1 MLHGYKKVNIS
12 SLPTSG
18 KSSLLL
24 ALVRLLDISSGSI
37 TIDDIDLSTVRR
49 EEVRSHL
56 IAITQDHF
64 ALPGSI
70 RDNLD
75 PYGAAVS
82 TDAIAAVL
90 EKVGLWAAIQEKGGL
105 DAAFGDDVLSH
116 GQRQLFSL
124 ARAILRKDVGS
135 VVLLDEATSRYVPFN
150 PFLTAPIPRP
160 LREPT

>member
-1 MLHGYKKVNIS
+1 MFSGNNNANSS
-12 SLPTSG
+12 SLLDSG

-24 ALVRLLDISSGSI
+24 ALVRLLDLSSGSI
-37 TIDDIDLSTVRR
+37 SIDDIDLSTVRR
-49 EEVRSHL
+49 EEVRSRL

-70 RDNLD
+70 RENLD

-82 TDAIAAVL
+82 TEAITAVL
-90 EKVGLWAAIQEKGGL
+90 EKVGLWAAIEEKGGL

-124 ARAILRKDVGS
+124 ARAILRKDVGR
-135 VVLLDEATSRYVPFN
+135 VVLLDEATSR
-150 PFLTAPIPRP
+150 
-160 LREPT
+160 